1 MSRQNPGT
9 GGDQDSLPE
18 PTVSRLPLYLRC
30 LDRLY
35 EAGSPS
41 IDSVTLA
48 KMAGVAA
55 HNLRKDLAY
64 LGNLGVR
71 GSGYDV
77 GPLREKITRILGA
90 DQEWK
95 IVICGVGNLG
105 TAFANYLSRS
115 KERFVLDALFDNNV
129 NRIGERVAGVT
140 VSPIE
145 TLPEVISGNGSY
157 LGIITTPPE
166 VAFDIS
172 RRLVSSGVRS
182 MLNFAPVHIDLGEG
196 TMVRNVD
203 VGLHLLMLSYHEML

>member
-71 GSGYDV
+71 G
-77 GPLREKITRILGA
+77 
-90 DQEWK
+90 
-95 IVICGVGNLG
+95 
-105 TAFANYLSRS
+105 
-115 KERFVLDALFDNNV
+115 
-129 NRIGERVAGVT
+129 
-140 VSPIE
+140 
-145 TLPEVISGNGSY
+145 
-157 LGIITTPPE
+157 
-166 VAFDIS
+166 
-172 RRLVSSGVRS
+172 
-182 MLNFAPVHIDLGEG
+182 
-196 TMVRNVD
+196 
-203 VGLHLLMLSYHEML
+203 